1 MIFFL
6 KLKLPKKHHHFSQTF
21 FWVIFHIDCHD
32 FPKGMDLDFWKSLK
46 ATFEAGYDKPPARR
60 VREWLA
66 GSPWVSFQVVY
77 SRNLRLVNCGVFF
90 RFFFWGGWCLLMMKS
105 EKPTSISFWLFS
117 SHQRERLD
125 TFIPCDFQLQIPNTK
140 ILQFHHCVKLPFK
153 YWFLT
158 HFCLHFSP
166 PASPNSVESLS
177 PGHLTDRLLKQT
189 RRFVAWS
196 SSRLWRSVLHLRVK
210 SWLFCLLRGRWS

>member
-1 MIFFL
+1 MEYSLPHLKFAPTPQWPWWTSLSKSNHGGVSEETSQAWQPTLRGKFPSMLAFHPFKKCPPNAWVSPLQKNAPIKPNTSDWEIHFCTFLFILDEFFL

-90 RFFFWGGWCLLMMKS
+90 WVFFLGGVGVCWWWS
-105 EKPTSISFWLFS
+105 
-117 SHQRERLD
+117 QRSQHLSV
-125 TFIPCDFQLQIPNTK
+125 FGYF
-140 ILQFHHCVKLPFK
+140 
-153 YWFLT
+153 
-158 HFCLHFSP
+158 
-166 PASPNSVESLS
+166 PAIK
-177 PGHLTDRLLKQT
+177 GK
-189 RRFVAWS
+189 
-196 SSRLWRSVLHLRVK
+196 
-210 SWLFCLLRGRWS
+210 G